1 MRRGGRIILLLA
13 LTLGLTACGAP
24 PETAPAPG
32 EAVTETVP
40 APDVAA
46 PPAEEPAAGPVEE
59 TIFPRS
65 FRFASGAGGWST
77 ELEVAAD
84 GSFIGMYLDSDNDAT
99 YICHFS
105 GNFSQPVKVDD
116 LTYSMRLESIEQE
129 ETEGE
134 EITSGCFRFIGS
146 SPHGLKNADE
156 IFIYLPGSRQQ
167 DLPESFSAWAN
178 TFCPLDTED
187 GRTQS
192 GEDRLTRYGLYNVS
206 EELGFVSMEE

>member
-116 LTYSMRLESIEQE
+116 LT
-129 ETEGE
+129 
-134 EITSGCFRFIGS
+134 
-146 SPHGLKNADE
+146 
-156 IFIYLPGSRQQ
+156 
-167 DLPESFSAWAN
+167 
-178 TFCPLDTED
+178 
-187 GRTQS
+187 
-192 GEDRLTRYGLYNVS
+192 
-206 EELGFVSMEE
+206 